1 MTIATLMKIN
11 DIRGMAGAAELKDFT
26 WLNDD
31 NATGGA
37 ASNIRDVDTWEDDSE
52 SAESDVSDLRLDN
65 TDVPESD
72 MATAAEVNKSRCNRH
87 GQPSFESAHADRH
100 VASTS
105 QERIAVRFETRYEEL
120 ENKSPE
126 KLDQRCIHIHVSQ
139 SSTL

>member
-1 MTIATLMKIN
+1 MQFFLQ
-11 DIRGMAGAAELKDFT
+11 RVCGMVGAAELKDFT

-72 MATAAEVNKSRCNRH
+72 MATAAEVN
-87 GQPSFESAHADRH
+87 
-100 VASTS
+100 
-105 QERIAVRFETRYEEL
+105 
-120 ENKSPE
+120 
-126 KLDQRCIHIHVSQ
+126 
-139 SSTL
+139 